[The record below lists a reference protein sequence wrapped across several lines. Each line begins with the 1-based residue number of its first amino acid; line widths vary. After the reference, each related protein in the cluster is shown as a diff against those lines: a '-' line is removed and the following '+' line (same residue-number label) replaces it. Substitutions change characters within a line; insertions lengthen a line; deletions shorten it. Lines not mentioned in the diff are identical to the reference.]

1 MLYCN
6 QSLLSSL
13 TIKIR
18 WEKVGYY
25 MRQRDLTKRFTKQE
39 KSWIFYDWANSV
51 YATNIMAVIFPIY
64 YASMAGDLGN
74 KWWGIG
80 VSIASLIG
88 AIIAPTLGALADFK
102 GNKKKLLFAFI
113 LIGALSTAA
122 LAFFDDW
129 KWMLIGYVISHI
141 GFSGSC
147 VFYDSFLTDVTTED
161 RMDRVS
167 SWGYAMGYIGG
178 STIPFVI
185 SIAVMLL
192 NDYNA
197 FSMKFAILI
206 VTVWWLVFSIPIL
219 KNVKQVH
226 YVEVPPS
233 ELAKHAFKNLWDT
246 MKRCVNNK
254 GLLIYLIAYFLYID
268 GVGAVIS
275 LATNYGATL
284 GLGTTGMIL
293 ALLVT
298 QLVAAPCAILFSK
311 LSGKFGAIRMIIAA
325 IAMYFVICGV
335 GFFMGRLV
343 EPYQL
348 DLVSTTRETISAQGV
363 AFESK
368 EDQKTWETLS
378 RDYVEDARA
387 ALSAEDRAAAFDEV
401 TADMVRKASDPAGV
415 SYAFSSDAVRETAAT
430 AIAAVGEELDVY
442 AQDTQKQADYN
453 SAKGLATALFW
464 VLAVLVGTVQGGIQ
478 ALSRSY
484 YGKLVPQARSAEYF
498 GFYDVFGKFATV
510 IGPLLYAM
518 FYFLTDRASIG
529 ILSLLILFASGGLL
543 LIFGRK
549 ELAKTEIEMR
559 EANARMAAQE

>member
-1 MLYCN
+1 
-6 QSLLSSL
+6 
-13 TIKIR
+13 
-18 WEKVGYY
+18 
-25 MRQRDLTKRFTKQE
+25 MRQRDLSKRFTKQE

-64 YASMAGDLGN
+64 YASQATDLGN

-88 AIIAPTLGALADFK
+88 AVIAPTLGALADFK

-113 LIGALSTAA
+113 LIGALATAV
-122 LAFFDDW
+122 LAFVSDW

-147 VFYDSFLTDVTTED
+147 VFYDSFLTDVTTEE

-185 SIAVMLL
+185 SIAIMLL

-226 YVEVPPS
+226 YVETPPS
-233 ELAKHAFKNLWDT
+233 ELAKHAFRNLWDT

-254 GLLIYLIAYFLYID
+254 GLFIYLIAYFLYID

-284 GLGTTGMIL
+284 GLDMMKMIL
-293 ALLVT
+293 ALLLT

-348 DLVSTTRETISAQGV
+348 DLVSTTRQTITEQGV
-363 AFESK
+363 TFTDK
-368 EDQKTWETLS
+368 EDQKAWETLS
-378 RDYVEDARA
+378 RDYVEDMRA
-387 ALSAEDRAAAFDEV
+387 ALSAEDRVAAFDEV
-401 TADMVRKASDPAGV
+401 TAVLASKAQDLAGV
-415 SYAFSSDAVRETAAT
+415 SYSFASDDSRAT
-430 AIAAVGEELDVY
+430 ATNAIMNVGKELDIY
-442 AQDTQKQADYN
+442 AQDAQKQADYN
-453 SAKGLATALFW
+453 GAKTTATALFW

-484 YGKLVPQARSAEYF
+484 FGKLVPQKRSAEYF

-518 FYFLTDRASIG
+518 FYFMTDRASIG
-529 ILSLLILFASGGLL
+529 ILSLLLLFASGGLL

-559 EANARMAAQE
+559 EANARMLAGE

>member
-1 MLYCN
+1 
-6 QSLLSSL
+6 
-13 TIKIR
+13 
-18 WEKVGYY
+18 
-25 MRQRDLTKRFTKQE
+25 MRQRDESKRFTKQE

-80 VSIASLIG
+80 VSLASLIG
-88 AIIAPTLGALADFK
+88 AVIAPTLGAVADFK

-113 LIGALSTAA
+113 LIGALSTAV
-122 LAFFDDW
+122 LAFVSDW

-147 VFYDSFLTDVTTED
+147 VFYDSFLTDVTTEE

-219 KNVKQVH
+219 KNVEQKH

-233 ELAKHAFKNLWDT
+233 ELAKHAFSNLWDT
-246 MKRCVNNK
+246 MKRCVSNK
-254 GLLIYLIAYFLYID
+254 GLFIYLIAYFLYID

-284 GLGTTGMIL
+284 GLGTTGMIF

-311 LSGKFGAIRMIIAA
+311 LSGKFGAIKMIISA

-348 DLVSTTRETISAQGV
+348 DLVSTTRQTISVQGV
-363 AFESK
+363 VFESK
-368 EDQKTWETLS
+368 EDQKAWEALS
-378 RDYVEDARA
+378 KDYVEDTRA
-387 ALSAEDRAAAFDEV
+387 ALSAEDRVVAFDEV
-401 TADMVRKASDPAGV
+401 TADLVRKAEDPAGV
-415 SYAFSSDAVRETAAT
+415 SYAFTSDASRATAAT
-430 AIAAVGEELDVY
+430 AIQAVGDELDVY

-453 SAKGLATALFW
+453 AAKTTATALFW

-484 YGKLVPQARSAEYF
+484 FGKLVPQTRSAEYF

-518 FYFLTDRASIG
+518 FYMLTDRASIG
-529 ILSLLILFASGGLL
+529 ILSLLILFAAGGLL

-549 ELAKTEIEMR
+549 ELAKTETEMR

>member
-1 MLYCN
+1 
-6 QSLLSSL
+6 
-13 TIKIR
+13 
-18 WEKVGYY
+18 
-25 MRQRDLTKRFTKQE
+25 
-39 KSWIFYDWANSV
+39 
-51 YATNIMAVIFPIY
+51 
-64 YASMAGDLGN
+64 MAGDLGN

-88 AIIAPTLGALADFK
+88 AVIAPTLGALADFK

-113 LIGALSTAA
+113 LIGALATAV
-122 LAFFDDW
+122 LAFVSDW

-147 VFYDSFLTDVTTED
+147 VFYDSFLTDVTTEE

-185 SIAVMLL
+185 SIAIMLL

-226 YVEVPPS
+226 YVETPPS
-233 ELAKHAFKNLWDT
+233 ELAKHAFRNLWDT

-254 GLLIYLIAYFLYID
+254 GLFIYLIAYFLYID

-348 DLVSTTRETISAQGV
+348 DLVSTTRQTITEQGV
-363 AFESK
+363 TFTDK
-368 EDQKTWETLS
+368 EDQKAWETLS
-378 RDYVEDARA
+378 RDYVEDMRA
-387 ALSAEDRAAAFDEV
+387 ALSAEDRVAAFDEV
-401 TADMVRKASDPAGV
+401 TAVLASKAQDPAGV
-415 SYAFSSDAVRETAAT
+415 SYSFASDDSRAT
-430 AIAAVGEELDVY
+430 ATNAIMNVGKALDVY
-442 AQDTQKQADYN
+442 AQDTQKQTDYN
-453 SAKGLATALFW
+453 GAKTTATALFW

-484 YGKLVPQARSAEYF
+484 FGKLVPQKRSAEYF

-518 FYFLTDRASIG
+518 FYFMTDRASIG
-529 ILSLLILFASGGLL
+529 ILSLLLLFASGGLL

-559 EANARMAAQE
+559 EANARMLAGE

>member
-1 MLYCN
+1 
-6 QSLLSSL
+6 
-13 TIKIR
+13 
-18 WEKVGYY
+18 
-25 MRQRDLTKRFTKQE
+25 MRQRDESKRFTKVE

-64 YASMAGDLGN
+64 YASVAGDAGN

-88 AIIAPTLGALADFK
+88 AIISPTLGAVADFK

-113 LIGALSTAA
+113 LIGALSTAV
-122 LAFFDDW
+122 LAFVGDW

-147 VFYDSFLTDVTTED
+147 VFYDSFLTDVTTEE

-192 NDYNA
+192 RNYGA
-197 FSMKFAILI
+197 LSMKFAILI
-206 VTVWWLVFSIPIL
+206 VTVWWLIFSTPIL

-226 YVEVPPS
+226 YVETPPS
-233 ELAKHAFKNLWDT
+233 ELAKHAFKNLAET
-246 MKRCVNNK
+246 MKRCVSNK
-254 GLLIYLIAYFLYID
+254 GLFIYLIAYFLYID

-284 GLGTTGMIL
+284 GLGTTGMIF

-311 LSGKFGAIRMIIAA
+311 LSGKFGAIKMIIAA

-335 GFFMGRLV
+335 GFFMGRIV

-348 DLVSTTRETISAQGV
+348 DAVEATRYAIKSQGI
-363 AFESK
+363 AFQSDA
-368 EDQKTWETLS
+368 DQKLWDTVNK
-378 RDYVEDARA
+378 DYVEDIRA
-387 ALSAEDRAAAFDEV
+387 SLSEEDRVDAFEAVTQDYYEKIGYSADSVYVFSGEPSSTSAKAAIDMIGQSLIPYAED
-401 TADMVRKASDPAGV
+401 TAKQVA
-415 SYAFSSDAVRETAAT
+415 YNTAKSTAT
-430 AIAAVGEELDVY
+430 
-442 AQDTQKQADYN
+442 T
-453 SAKGLATALFW
+453 LFW
-464 VLAVLVGTVQGGIQ
+464 VLAFLVGTVQGGIQ

-484 YGKLVPQARSAEYF
+484 FGKLVPQTRSAEYF

-518 FYFLTDRASIG
+518 FYMLTDRASIG
-529 ILSLLILFASGGLL
+529 ILSLLILFGSGGLL
-543 LIFGRK
+543 LLTGRK
-549 ELAKTEIEMR
+549 QLAQTEIEMR
-559 EANARMAAQE
+559 EANARMNAVEEA

>member
-1 MLYCN
+1 
-6 QSLLSSL
+6 
-13 TIKIR
+13 
-18 WEKVGYY
+18 
-25 MRQRDLTKRFTKQE
+25 MRQRDESKRFTKQE

-64 YASMAGDLGN
+64 YASVAGDLGT

-88 AIIAPTLGALADFK
+88 AVLAPTLGAVADFK

-113 LIGALSTAA
+113 LIGALSTAV
-122 LAFFDDW
+122 LAFVSDW

-147 VFYDSFLTDVTTED
+147 VFYDSFLTDVTTDE

-167 SWGYAMGYIGG
+167 SWGYAAGYIGG

-192 NDYNA
+192 RNYDPIA
-197 FSMKFAILI
+197 MKFAILI

-219 KNVKQVH
+219 KNVEQKH
-226 YVEVPPS
+226 YVETPPS
-233 ELAKHAFKNLWDT
+233 ELAKHAFSNLWDT
-246 MKRCVNNK
+246 MKRCVSNK
-254 GLLIYLIAYFLYID
+254 GLFIYLIAYFLYID

-284 GLGTTGMIL
+284 GLGTTGMIF
-293 ALLVT
+293 ALLLT
-298 QLVAAPCAILFSK
+298 QLVAVPFSILFSK
-311 LSGKFGAIRMIIAA
+311 LSGKFGAIKMIIAA

-348 DLVSTTRETISAQGV
+348 DLVSATRASIAEEKV
-363 AFESK
+363 AFTDK
-368 EDQKTWETLS
+368 ADQRAWETLTGDLVENA
-378 RDYVEDARA
+378 RDS
-387 ALSAEDRAAAFDEV
+387 LSAEDRAAAFDEV
-401 TADMVRKASDPAGV
+401 VADLTRKAEDPSGV
-415 SYAFSSDAVRETAAT
+415 VYAFASDQSRLGASAAL
-430 AIAAVGEELDVY
+430 ANIGADLDVY
-442 AQDTQKQADYN
+442 AQDTDKISGYTA
-453 SAKGLATALFW
+453 ARGAATVLFW
-464 VLAVLVGTVQGGIQ
+464 VLAGLVGTVQGGIQ

-484 YGKLVPQARSAEYF
+484 FGKLVPQTRSAEYF

-518 FYFLTDRASIG
+518 FYMLTDRASVG
-529 ILSLLILFASGGLL
+529 ILSLLILFGGGGLL
-543 LIFGRK
+543 LISGRK

-559 EANARMAAQE
+559 RANGAISDES

>member
-1 MLYCN
+1 
-6 QSLLSSL
+6 
-13 TIKIR
+13 
-18 WEKVGYY
+18 
-25 MRQRDLTKRFTKQE
+25 MRQRDESNRFTKQE

-64 YASMAGDLGN
+64 YASVAGDLGT

-80 VSIASLIG
+80 VSLASLIG
-88 AIIAPTLGALADFK
+88 AILAPTLGAVADFK

-113 LIGALSTAA
+113 LIGALSTAV
-122 LAFFDDW
+122 LAFVSDW

-147 VFYDSFLTDVTTED
+147 VFYDSFLTDVTTDE

-167 SWGYAMGYIGG
+167 SWGYAAGYIGG

-192 NDYNA
+192 RNYDPFA
-197 FSMKFAILI
+197 MKFAILI
-206 VTVWWLVFSIPIL
+206 VTVWWLLFSIPIL
-219 KNVKQVH
+219 KNVEQKH
-226 YVEVPPS
+226 YVETPPS
-233 ELAKHAFKNLWDT
+233 ELAKHAFSNLLDT
-246 MKRCVNNK
+246 MKRCVSNK
-254 GLLIYLIAYFLYID
+254 GLFIYLIAYFLYID

-284 GLGTTGMIL
+284 GLGTTGMIF
-293 ALLVT
+293 ALLLT
-298 QLVAAPCAILFSK
+298 QLVAVPFSILFSK
-311 LSGKFGAIRMIIAA
+311 LSGKFGAIKMIISA

-348 DLVSTTRETISAQGV
+348 DLVSATRASIAEEKVTFAD
-363 AFESK
+363 K
-368 EDQKTWETLS
+368 EDQRAWESLTGDLVENA
-378 RDYVEDARA
+378 RDS
-387 ALSAEDRAAAFDEV
+387 LSAEDRTVAFDEV
-401 TADMVRKASDPAGV
+401 VADLTRKAEDPSGV
-415 SYAFSSDAVRETAAT
+415 VYAFTSDQSRQSASNALANIGADLDIYAKDAVKITGYTSARKAAT
-430 AIAAVGEELDVY
+430 I
-442 AQDTQKQADYN
+442 
-453 SAKGLATALFW
+453 LFW
-464 VLAVLVGTVQGGIQ
+464 VLAGLVGTVQGGIQ

-518 FYFLTDRASIG
+518 FYMLTDRASVG
-529 ILSLLILFASGGLL
+529 ILSLLILFGGGGLL
-543 LIFGRK
+543 LILGRK

-559 EANARMAAQE
+559 RNNGAISSDS

>member
-1 MLYCN
+1 
-6 QSLLSSL
+6 
-13 TIKIR
+13 
-18 WEKVGYY
+18 
-25 MRQRDLTKRFTKQE
+25 MRQRDESKRFTKQE

-64 YASMAGDLGN
+64 YASVAGDLGN

-88 AIIAPTLGALADFK
+88 AVISPTLGAVADFK

-113 LIGALSTAA
+113 LIGALATAV
-122 LAFFDDW
+122 LAFVDDW
-129 KWMLIGYVISHI
+129 RWMLIGYVISHI

-147 VFYDSFLTDVTTED
+147 VFYDSFLTDVTTDE

-192 NDYNA
+192 RDYDPV
-197 FSMKFAILI
+197 SMKFAILI

-219 KNVKQVH
+219 KNVKQTH

-233 ELAKHAFKNLWDT
+233 ELAKHAFSNLWDT
-246 MKRCVNNK
+246 MKRCVSNK
-254 GLLIYLIAYFLYID
+254 GLFIYLIAYFLYID

-284 GLGTTGMIL
+284 GLGTTGMIF

-348 DLVSTTRETISAQGV
+348 DLVATARASISEQGV
-363 AFESK
+363 VFESK
-368 EDQKTWETLS
+368 EDQKAWDSLAK
-378 RDYVEDARA
+378 DYVEDVRS
-387 ALSAEDRAAAFDEV
+387 ALSEADRNAAFGEV
-401 TADMVRKASDPAGV
+401 TALYAEKAADPAGV
-415 SYAFSSDAVRETAAT
+415 SYAFTGDGARAAAQVAISSA
-430 AIAAVGEELDVY
+430 GEELALY
-442 AQDTQKQADYN
+442 AQDAQKQVDYN
-453 SAKGLATALFW
+453 SAKGTATVLFW

-484 YGKLVPQARSAEYF
+484 FGKLVPQTRSAEYF

-518 FYFLTDRASIG
+518 FYMLTDRASIG
-529 ILSLLILFASGGLL
+529 ILSLLLLFASGGLL
-543 LIFGRK
+543 LILGRK
-549 ELAKTEIEMR
+549 ELAKTEVEMR
-559 EANARMAAQE
+559 EANARLAGKS

>member
-1 MLYCN
+1 
-6 QSLLSSL
+6 
-13 TIKIR
+13 
-18 WEKVGYY
+18 
-25 MRQRDLTKRFTKQE
+25 MRQRDESKRFTKVE

-64 YASMAGDLGN
+64 YASVAGDAGN

-88 AIIAPTLGALADFK
+88 AIISPTLGAVADFK

-113 LIGALSTAA
+113 LIGALSTAV
-122 LAFFDDW
+122 LAFVGDW

-147 VFYDSFLTDVTTED
+147 VFYDSFLTDVTTEE

-192 NDYNA
+192 RNYDA
-197 FSMKFAILI
+197 LSMKFAILI
-206 VTVWWLVFSIPIL
+206 VTVWWLLFSIPIL

-226 YVEVPPS
+226 YVETPPN
-233 ELAKHAFKNLWDT
+233 ELAKHAFKNLAET
-246 MKRCVNNK
+246 MKRCVSNK
-254 GLLIYLIAYFLYID
+254 GLFIYLIAYFLYID

-284 GLGTTGMIL
+284 GLGTTGMIF

-298 QLVAAPCAILFSK
+298 QLVAAPCAIFFSK
-311 LSGKFGAIRMIIAA
+311 LSSKFGAIKMIIAA

-348 DLVSTTRETISAQGV
+348 DLVETTRNSVVAQGV
-363 AFESK
+363 VFENK
-368 EDQKTWETLS
+368 EDQKAWESLTK
-378 RDYVEDARA
+378 DYVEDTRA
-387 ALSAEDRAAAFDEV
+387 ALSAEDRTAAFDEIAV
-401 TADMVRKASDPAGV
+401 EYAAKAADPSGV
-415 SYAFSSDAVRETAAT
+415 SYAFSSDESRATVVT
-430 AIAAVGEELDVY
+430 AIGAVASELDVY
-442 AQDTQKQADYN
+442 AKDTAKQTAYN
-453 SAKGLATALFW
+453 GAKSTATSLFW
-464 VLAVLVGTVQGGIQ
+464 VLAFLVGTVQGGIQ

-484 YGKLVPQARSAEYF
+484 FGKLVPQTRSAEYF

-518 FYFLTDRASIG
+518 FYMLTDRASIG
-529 ILSLLILFASGGLL
+529 ILSLIILFGSGGLL
-543 LIFGRK
+543 LLTGRK

-559 EANARMAAQE
+559 EANARMRSAEEA

>member
-1 MLYCN
+1 
-6 QSLLSSL
+6 
-13 TIKIR
+13 
-18 WEKVGYY
+18 
-25 MRQRDLTKRFTKQE
+25 MRQRDLSKRFTKQE

-64 YASMAGDLGN
+64 YASVAGDIGN

-80 VSIASLIG
+80 VSLASLIG

-113 LIGALSTAA
+113 LIGALSTAV
-122 LAFFDDW
+122 LAFLDDW

-147 VFYDSFLTDVTTED
+147 VFYDSFLTDVTTEE

-192 NDYNA
+192 RNYDA
-197 FSMKFAILI
+197 FAMKFAILI
-206 VTVWWLVFSIPIL
+206 VTVWWLLFSIPIL

-226 YVEVPPS
+226 YVETPPN
-233 ELAKHAFKNLWDT
+233 ELAKHAFRNLWDT

-254 GLLIYLIAYFLYID
+254 GLFIYLLAYFLYID

-284 GLGTTGMIL
+284 GLGTTGMIF

-311 LSGKFGAIRMIIAA
+311 LSGKFGAIRMIIVA
-325 IAMYFVICGV
+325 IGMYFIICGV
-335 GFFMGRLV
+335 GFFMGRIV

-348 DLVSTTRETISAQGV
+348 DVVAETRNAIKMQGV
-363 AFESK
+363 AFQSDA
-368 EDQKTWETLS
+368 DQKVWDTIKK
-378 RDYVEDARA
+378 DYVEDIRA
-387 ALSAEDRAAAFDEV
+387 TLSEEDRAAAFASITTEYFDKIGESEDYYYRFSDIGATT
-401 TADMVRKASDPAGV
+401 TAGAAIRMIG
-415 SYAFSSDAVRETAAT
+415 DAMTP
-430 AIAAVGEELDVY
+430 Y
-442 AQDTQKQADYN
+442 AQDAQKQADYN
-453 SAKGLATALFW
+453 SAKELATTLFW

-484 YGKLVPQARSAEYF
+484 FGKLVPQTRSAEYF

-529 ILSLLILFASGGLL
+529 ILSLLLLFASGGLL
-543 LIFGRK
+543 LILGRK

-559 EANARMAAQE
+559 EANARMQAQE

>member
-1 MLYCN
+1 
-6 QSLLSSL
+6 
-13 TIKIR
+13 
-18 WEKVGYY
+18 
-25 MRQRDLTKRFTKQE
+25 MRQRDLSKRFTKQE

-64 YASMAGDLGN
+64 YASMAGDIGN

-88 AIIAPTLGALADFK
+88 AIISPTLGALADFK

-122 LAFFDDW
+122 LAFLDDW

-147 VFYDSFLTDVTTED
+147 VFYDSFLTDVTTEE

-185 SIAVMLL
+185 SIAIMLL
-192 NDYNA
+192 NNYNA

-206 VTVWWLVFSIPIL
+206 VTVWWLIFSIPIL

-226 YVEVPPS
+226 YVETPPG
-233 ELAKHAFKNLWDT
+233 ELAKHAFRNLWDT
-246 MKRCVNNK
+246 MKRCVSNK
-254 GLLIYLIAYFLYID
+254 GLFIYLIAYFLYID

-348 DLVSTTRETISAQGV
+348 DLVTTTRQTIKDQDVSFAT
-363 AFESK
+363 K
-368 EDQKTWETLS
+368 EDQKAWETLS
-378 RDYVEDARA
+378 RDYVEKTRA
-387 ALSAEDRAAAFDEV
+387 ALSAEDRTAAFDEV
-401 TADMVRKASDPAGV
+401 TAQLAEKAADPAGV
-415 SYAFSSDAVRETAAT
+415 NYVFSSDDSRD
-430 AIAAVGEELDVY
+430 IAANAIMNVGKELDEY
-442 AQDTQKQADYN
+442 AKDSQKQADYN
-453 SAKGLATALFW
+453 EAKATATALFW

-484 YGKLVPQARSAEYF
+484 FGKLVPQTRSAEYF

-529 ILSLLILFASGGLL
+529 ILSLLLLFASGGLL

>member
-1 MLYCN
+1 
-6 QSLLSSL
+6 
-13 TIKIR
+13 
-18 WEKVGYY
+18 
-25 MRQRDLTKRFTKQE
+25 MRQRDESKRFTKVE

-80 VSIASLIG
+80 VSLASLIG
-88 AIIAPTLGALADFK
+88 AFIAPTLGALADFK

-113 LIGALSTAA
+113 LIGTLSTAA
-122 LAFFDDW
+122 LAFFEDW

-192 NDYNA
+192 RNYDPIA
-197 FSMKFAILI
+197 MKFAILI

-226 YVEVPPS
+226 YVETPPS
-233 ELAKHAFKNLWDT
+233 ELAKHAFRNLWDT
-246 MKRCVNNK
+246 MKRCVNNR
-254 GLLIYLIAYFLYID
+254 GLFIYLIAYFLYID

-284 GLGTTGMIL
+284 GLGTTGMIF
-293 ALLVT
+293 ALLLT

-325 IAMYFVICGV
+325 IAVYFVICGV

-348 DLVSTTRETISAQGV
+348 DLVDTTRSSIAAEGVVYET
-363 AFESK
+363 K
-368 EDQKTWETLS
+368 EDQKAWEALQ
-378 RDYVEDARA
+378 RDFVEDTRA
-387 ALSAEDRAAAFDEV
+387 ALSAEDRAAAFDEAV
-401 TADMVRKASDPAGV
+401 ADSVRKAGDPAGV
-415 SYAFSSDAVRETAAT
+415 SYAFSGDAARTTAVA
-430 AIAAVGEELDVY
+430 AIESVGTRLLAY
-442 AQDTQKQADYN
+442 AKDTQKQVNYN
-453 SAKGLATALFW
+453 SAKQTATTLFW

-484 YGKLVPQARSAEYF
+484 YGKLVPRSRSAEYF

-518 FYFLTDRASIG
+518 FYMLTDRASIG
-529 ILSLLILFASGGLL
+529 ILSLLLLFAGGGLL

-549 ELAKTEIEMR
+549 ELIKTEQEMR
-559 EANARMAAQE
+559 EANARLEAEQ

>member
-1 MLYCN
+1 
-6 QSLLSSL
+6 
-13 TIKIR
+13 
-18 WEKVGYY
+18 
-25 MRQRDLTKRFTKQE
+25 MRQRDLSKRFTKQE

-64 YASMAGDLGN
+64 YASMSGDLGN

-113 LIGALSTAA
+113 LIGALATAT

-147 VFYDSFLTDVTTED
+147 VFYDSFLTDVTTDE

-192 NDYNA
+192 NNYNA

-226 YVEVPPS
+226 YVETPPS
-233 ELAKHAFKNLWDT
+233 ELAKHAFRNLWDT

-254 GLLIYLIAYFLYID
+254 GLFIYLIAYFLYID

-311 LSGKFGAIRMIIAA
+311 LSGKFGAIRMIIVA

-348 DLVSTTRETISAQGV
+348 DLVTTTRQTIKDQGV
-363 AFESK
+363 TFTNK
-368 EDQKTWETLS
+368 EDQKAWETLS
-378 RDYVEDARA
+378 RDYVEDMRA
-387 ALSAEDRAAAFDEV
+387 ALSAEDRVAAFDEV
-401 TADMVRKASDPAGV
+401 TAVLANKAQDPAGV
-415 SYAFSSDAVRETAAT
+415 SYVFASDDSRAT
-430 AIAAVGEELDVY
+430 ATNAIMNVGKELDTY
-442 AQDTQKQADYN
+442 AQDAQKQTDYN
-453 SAKGLATALFW
+453 GAKTTATALFW

-484 YGKLVPQARSAEYF
+484 FGKLVPQKRSAEYF

-518 FYFLTDRASIG
+518 FYFMTDRASIG
-529 ILSLLILFASGGLL
+529 ILSLLLLFAAGGLL
-543 LIFGRK
+543 LILGRK
-549 ELAKTEIEMR
+549 ELAKTEVEMR
-559 EANARMAAQE
+559 EANARMLTEE

>member
-1 MLYCN
+1 
-6 QSLLSSL
+6 
-13 TIKIR
+13 
-18 WEKVGYY
+18 
-25 MRQRDLTKRFTKQE
+25 MRQRDLSRRFTKQE

-88 AIIAPTLGALADFK
+88 AVIAPTLGALADFK

-113 LIGALSTAA
+113 LIGALATAV
-122 LAFFDDW
+122 LAFVSDW

-147 VFYDSFLTDVTTED
+147 VFYDSFLTDVTTEE

-185 SIAVMLL
+185 SIAIMLL

-226 YVEVPPS
+226 YVETPPS
-233 ELAKHAFKNLWDT
+233 ELAKHAFRNLWDT
-246 MKRCVNNK
+246 MKRCVSNK
-254 GLLIYLIAYFLYID
+254 GLFIYLIAYFLYID

-348 DLVSTTRETISAQGV
+348 DLVSTTRQTIMEQGV
-363 AFESK
+363 AFETK
-368 EDQKTWETLS
+368 EDQKAWEALS
-378 RDYVEDARA
+378 RDYVEDMRA
-387 ALSAEDRAAAFDEV
+387 ALSAEDRVAAFDEV
-401 TADMVRKASDPAGV
+401 TAVLASKAQDPAGV
-415 SYAFSSDAVRETAAT
+415 SYSFASDDSRAT
-430 AIAAVGEELDVY
+430 ATNAIMNVGKELDVY
-442 AQDTQKQADYN
+442 AQDAQKQADYN
-453 SAKGLATALFW
+453 GAKTTATALFW

-484 YGKLVPQARSAEYF
+484 FGKLVPQKRSAEYF

-518 FYFLTDRASIG
+518 FYFMTDRASIG
-529 ILSLLILFASGGLL
+529 ILSLLLLFASGGLL

-559 EANARMAAQE
+559 EANARMLAGE

>member
-1 MLYCN
+1 
-6 QSLLSSL
+6 
-13 TIKIR
+13 
-18 WEKVGYY
+18 
-25 MRQRDLTKRFTKQE
+25 MRQRDPSKRFTKQE
-39 KSWIFYDWANSV
+39 TSWIFYDWANSV

-64 YASMAGDLGN
+64 YASVAGDLGS

-80 VSIASLIG
+80 VSVASLIG
-88 AIIAPTLGALADFK
+88 ALIAPTLGAVADFK

-113 LIGALSTAA
+113 LIGALSTAV
-122 LAFFDDW
+122 LAFVSDW

-147 VFYDSFLTDVTTED
+147 VFYDSFLPDVTTDE

-167 SWGYAMGYIGG
+167 GWGYAAGYIGG

-192 NDYNA
+192 RNYDA
-197 FSMKFAILI
+197 LSMKFAILI
-206 VTVWWLVFSIPIL
+206 VTVWWLLFSIPIL
-219 KNVKQVH
+219 KNVKQTH
-226 YVEVPPS
+226 YVETPPN
-233 ELAKHAFKNLWDT
+233 ELAKHAMSNLWDT
-246 MKRCVNNK
+246 MKRCVSNK

-311 LSGKFGAIRMIIAA
+311 LSGKFGAIKMIITA
-325 IAMYFVICGV
+325 IIMYFIICGV

-348 DLVSTTRETISAQGV
+348 DYVTAARTSISVQGV
-363 AFESK
+363 SFDNK
-368 EDQKTWETLS
+368 EDEKAWSSLTVDL
-378 RDYVEDARA
+378 VEDTRDV
-387 ALSAEDRAAAFDEV
+387 LSEADRAAAFDKVVADYVRQAGDANAVNYVFTSDASRQTAV
-401 TADMVRKASDPAGV
+401 TALTNIGAD
-415 SYAFSSDAVRETAAT
+415 
-430 AIAAVGEELDVY
+430 LDVY
-442 AQDTQKQADYN
+442 AADTAKQDAYN
-453 SAKGLATALFW
+453 GARTTATTLFW
-464 VLAVLVGTVQGGIQ
+464 VLAALVGTVQGGIQ

-484 YGKLVPQARSAEYF
+484 YGKLVPQSRSAEYF

-510 IGPLLYAM
+510 IGPLLYSM
-518 FYFLTDRASIG
+518 FYFMTDRASVG
-529 ILSLLILFASGGLL
+529 ILSLLILFGGGGIL
-543 LIFGRK
+543 LIAGRK
-549 ELAKTEIEMR
+549 ELAKTEQEMR
-559 EANARMAAQE
+559 AANARMEAEEAK

>member
-1 MLYCN
+1 
-6 QSLLSSL
+6 
-13 TIKIR
+13 
-18 WEKVGYY
+18 
-25 MRQRDLTKRFTKQE
+25 MRQRDLSKRFTKQE

-64 YASMAGDLGN
+64 YASVAGDLGN

-80 VSIASLIG
+80 VSLASLIG

-122 LAFFDDW
+122 LAFLSDW

-147 VFYDSFLTDVTTED
+147 VFYDSFLTDVTTEE

-192 NDYNA
+192 RNYDA
-197 FSMKFAILI
+197 FAMKFAILI
-206 VTVWWLVFSIPIL
+206 VTVWWLLFSIPIL

-226 YVEVPPS
+226 YVETPPN
-233 ELAKHAFKNLWDT
+233 ELAKHAFRNLWDT

-254 GLLIYLIAYFLYID
+254 GLFIYLLAYFLYID

-284 GLGTTGMIL
+284 GLGTTGMIF

-335 GFFMGRLV
+335 GFFMGRIV

-348 DLVSTTRETISAQGV
+348 DAVAETRNAIKMQGV
-363 AFESK
+363 AFQSDA
-368 EDQKTWETLS
+368 DQKVWDTIKK
-378 RDYVEDARA
+378 DYVEDIRA
-387 ALSAEDRAAAFDEV
+387 TLSEEDRAAAFATV
-401 TADMVRKASDPAGV
+401 TEEYFDKIGESADYYYRFSDIGATTTAG
-415 SYAFSSDAVRETAAT
+415 AAIRMIGDAMAP
-430 AIAAVGEELDVY
+430 Y
-442 AQDTQKQADYN
+442 AQDAQKQADYN
-453 SAKGLATALFW
+453 DAKSLATTLFW

-484 YGKLVPQARSAEYF
+484 FGKLVPQTRSAEYF

-543 LIFGRK
+543 LILGRK

-559 EANARMAAQE
+559 EANARMQAQE

>member
-1 MLYCN
+1 
-6 QSLLSSL
+6 
-13 TIKIR
+13 
-18 WEKVGYY
+18 
-25 MRQRDLTKRFTKQE
+25 MRQRDPNKRFTLQE

-80 VSIASLIG
+80 VSLASLIG
-88 AIIAPTLGALADFK
+88 AIISPTLGALADFK

-113 LIGALSTAA
+113 LIGALATAV
-122 LAFFDDW
+122 LAFVSDW

-147 VFYDSFLTDVTTED
+147 VFYDSFLTDVTTEE

-192 NDYNA
+192 NNYSP

-219 KNVKQVH
+219 KNVKQTH
-226 YVEVPPS
+226 YVETPQS
-233 ELAKHAFKNLWDT
+233 ELAKHAFRNLWDT

-254 GLLIYLIAYFLYID
+254 GLFIYLIAYFLYID

-284 GLGTTGMIL
+284 GLGTTGMIF

-311 LSGKFGAIRMIIAA
+311 LSGKFGAIKMIIAA

-335 GFFMGRLV
+335 GFFMGRIV

-348 DLVSTTRETISAQGV
+348 DLVNVTRQSITAQGV
-363 AFESK
+363 VFDNK
-368 EDQKTWETLS
+368 EDQKAWEALS
-378 RDYVEDARA
+378 KDYVENARES
-387 ALSAEDRAAAFDEV
+387 LSEADRATAFTTV
-401 TADMVRKASDPAGV
+401 TNELAKKAVDPSGV
-415 SYAFSSDAVRETAAT
+415 SYSFASDGSRD
-430 AIAAVGEELDVY
+430 IAANAIMNVGKDLAVY
-442 AQDTQKQADYN
+442 AKDTQKQTDYN
-453 SAKGLATALFW
+453 VAKTTATALFW

-484 YGKLVPQARSAEYF
+484 FGKLVPQTRSAEYF

-518 FYFLTDRASIG
+518 FYMLTDRASIG

-549 ELAKTEIEMR
+549 ELAKTEVEMR

>member
-1 MLYCN
+1 
-6 QSLLSSL
+6 
-13 TIKIR
+13 
-18 WEKVGYY
+18 
-25 MRQRDLTKRFTKQE
+25 MRQRDPSKRFTKQE

-64 YASMAGDLGN
+64 YASVAGDLGS

-80 VSIASLIG
+80 VSVASLIG
-88 AIIAPTLGALADFK
+88 ALIAPTLGAVADFK

-113 LIGALSTAA
+113 LIGALSTAV
-122 LAFFDDW
+122 LAFVSDW

-147 VFYDSFLTDVTTED
+147 VFYDSFLPDVTTDE

-167 SWGYAMGYIGG
+167 GWGYAAGYIGG

-192 NDYNA
+192 RNYDA
-197 FSMKFAILI
+197 LSMKFAILI
-206 VTVWWLVFSIPIL
+206 VTVWWLLFSIPIL
-219 KNVKQVH
+219 KNVKQTH
-226 YVEVPPS
+226 YVETPPS
-233 ELAKHAFKNLWDT
+233 ELAKHAMSNLWDT
-246 MKRCVNNK
+246 MKRCVSNK
-254 GLLIYLIAYFLYID
+254 GLFIYLIAYFLYID

-311 LSGKFGAIRMIIAA
+311 LSGKFGAIKMIITA
-325 IAMYFVICGV
+325 IIMYFIICGV

-348 DLVSTTRETISAQGV
+348 DLVDTMRVSIAEQKVSFDSA
-363 AFESK
+363 
-368 EDQKTWETLS
+368 EDQKVWETLS
-378 RDYVEDARA
+378 RDYVEDIRG
-387 ALSAEDRAAAFDEV
+387 ALSAEDR
-401 TADMVRKASDPAGV
+401 TAEFNAITAQFLNKTGRYTDASNPNV
-415 SYAFSSDAVRETAAT
+415 SYQFSSDASQSKAILALEGVLRELEA
-430 AIAAVGEELDVY
+430 Y
-442 AQDTQKQADYN
+442 AQNTQKQADYN
-453 SAKGLATALFW
+453 VARATATTLFW
-464 VLAVLVGTVQGGIQ
+464 VLAALVGTVQGGIQ

-484 YGKLVPQARSAEYF
+484 FGKLVPQTRSAEYF

-510 IGPLLYAM
+510 IGPLLYSM
-518 FYFLTDRASIG
+518 FYFMTDRASVG
-529 ILSLLILFASGGLL
+529 ILSLLILFGSGGILL
-543 LIFGRK
+543 VAGRK
-549 ELAKTEIEMR
+549 ELAKTEQEMR
-559 EANARMAAQE
+559 AANARMEAEEA